1 MALSS
6 ARPLWAGDQCVLLP
20 IILGSPPAIF
30 TSLFRLFSSLVEE
43 LVRTRRLPRS
53 FGRVQ
58 TTPHWRER
66 EDSKS
71 LHKLH
76 LTTPI
81 NQSRSNSA
89 QSLHVVAAHICVKTT
104 AETDSLHLYVV
115 DLPDD
120 VEPELTICQQRKSCP
135 FVLFSSHVD
144 PSSKL

>member
-6 ARPLWAGDQCVLLP
+6 TRPLWAGDQCVLLP
-20 IILGSPPAIF
+20 IILGSPSAIF

-89 QSLHVVAAHICVKTT
+89 QSLHVVAAHICVRQK
-104 AETDSLHLYVV
+104 AETGSFFLCVV
-115 DLPDD
+115 DLLEDL
-120 VEPELTICQQRKSCP
+120 ETELTLCQQRKSFP
-135 FVLFSSHVD
+135 VVLSFSHVD
-144 PSSKL
+144 RSSEL